1 MVRLPE
7 HGRDVFRGVPQDHF
21 RFKQAIQGIARPRRA
36 QGATTPELHNAGITE
51 DSPFTSWTRSLDVAA
66 RYSGKGGVIL
76 VWPLGLPPAG
86 AKWSWEW
93 SPDVYFEQEV
103 LIRGTIRGA
112 TVIHT

>member
-7 HGRDVFRGVPQDHF
+7 HGRDVFRGVPRDHA
-21 RFKQAIQGIARPRRA
+21 RYRQAAQGMARPR
-36 QGATTPELHNAGITE
+36 ATHGSATPELHNAGVTE
-51 DSPFTSWTRSLDVAA
+51 DSPFTSWTRSLEVAA
-66 RYSGKGGVIL
+66 RYAAEGGVIL
-76 VWPLGLPPAG
+76 VWTLGLPPPD

-103 LIRGTIRGA
+103 LIRVTIRGA